1 MIDYEK
7 TMAWR
12 SGDVR
17 HTYTAKDT
25 ILYALGLGVGANPL
39 DPAQLK
45 FTYEKELVALP
56 TLAAVLASPG
66 FWMKERSELGIDFV
80 KLVHG
85 EQSVVLH
92 EPLPAAGTL
101 VGRSRVLRIVDKGE
115 GKGALLQVEKSLHD
129 EKTDRLI
136 AVTEQVLFL
145 RGDGGFSARGGGDA
159 PAPALPATPD
169 TPPDLQW
176 DWPIRTDAALLYRL
190 SGDLNALHV
199 DPDVATRAG
208 FPRPILHGL
217 ATYGMAGYGLVSALC
232 GHDPGRLASI
242 KARLTAP
249 VYPGETLR
257 LQVWRLNESDLAFRA
272 SVMERGVQVLGHGHA
287 TLRNS

>member
-1 MIDYEK
+1 MMDYDK

-17 HTYTAKDT
+17 QSYTAKDT

-45 FTYEKELVALP
+45 FTYEKELVTLP
-56 TLAAVLASPG
+56 TMAAVLASPG
-66 FWMKERSELGIDFV
+66 FWMKERAELGIDYV

-145 RGDGGFSARGGGDA
+145 RGDGGFSARGGGDS
-159 PAPALPATPD
+159 PAPALPDTPE

-176 DWPIRTDAALLYRL
+176 DWPIRSDAALLYRL

-199 DPDVATRAG
+199 DPEVATRAG

-217 ATYGMAGYGLVSALC
+217 ATYGMAGYGLVNAVC
-232 GHDPGRLASI
+232 GNDPRRLASI

-272 SVMERGVQVLGHGHA
+272 SVVERGVQVLGHGCA

>member
-1 MIDYEK
+1 MDYDK

-17 HTYTAKDT
+17 HSYTAKDT

-45 FTYEKELVALP
+45 FTYEKELVTLP
-56 TLAAVLASPG
+56 TMAAVLASPG
-66 FWMKERSELGIDFV
+66 FWMKERAELGIDYV

-115 GKGALLQVEKSLHD
+115 GKGALLQVEKSLHE

-145 RGDGGFSARGGGDA
+145 RGDGGFSARGGGDS

-176 DWPIRTDAALLYRL
+176 DWSIRTDAALLYRL

-199 DPDVATRAG
+199 DPEVATRAG

-217 ATYGMAGYGLVSALC
+217 ATYGMAGYGLVSAVC
-232 GHDPGRLASI
+232 GNDPGRLASI

-272 SVMERGVQVLGHGHA
+272 SVVERGVLVLGHGRA
-287 TLRNS
+287 TIRNS

>member
-17 HTYTAKDT
+17 QSYTAKDT

-272 SVMERGVQVLGHGHA
+272 SVVERGVQVLGHGCA